1 MAQNNEDNY
10 VLIATKLSPA
20 AHARLEMIARRRKMS
35 KYELIQMVC
44 DVLIRYCDKAH
55 NLSREI
61 ELVMAVFEHMI
72 GWDGCFNVADP
83 TATPE
88 IVEATYYLTA
98 EGKKGVRAV
107 HVERPFFG
115 EWTQNFNVQDILEK
129 TICLLMPER
138 YKRMRQV
145 AVDTGATSLLQLL
158 DEMIDT
164 YTQAADMDAIR
175 EEFEDADRSE
185 WGIKPVKQ
193 PFKKRKGNKNELL
206 FTDEDEEG
214 NN

>member
-10 VLIATKLSPA
+10 VLVATKLSPSA
-20 AHARLEMIARRRKMS
+20 NARLEMIARRRKMS

-72 GWDGCFNVADP
+72 GWDSCFNVADP

-115 EWTQNFNVQDILEK
+115 EWTQNFNVQEILEK

-145 AVDTGATSLLQLL
+145 AVDMGATSLLQLL

-185 WGIKPVKQ
+185 WGIRPAKQ
-193 PFKKRKGNKNELL
+193 PFKKRKGNKNEIL